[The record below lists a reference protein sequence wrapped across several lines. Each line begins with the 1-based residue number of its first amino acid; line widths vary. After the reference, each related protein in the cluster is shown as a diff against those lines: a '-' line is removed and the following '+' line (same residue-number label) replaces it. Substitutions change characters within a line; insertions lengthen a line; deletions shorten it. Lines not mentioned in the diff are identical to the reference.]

1 MSRVLP
7 PARVPQTS
15 TSAGSVRRTATA
27 AVLLLTASAALAGCG
42 GDDEPQEASPDAV
55 TVEGETVLESG
66 PVLNPLNG
74 LELEAQPARPVLT
87 VKMDNSS
94 ASAPQI
100 GLSKA
105 DLVTEE
111 LVEGGITRLA
121 VSYYSA
127 IPKNVGPVRSMRAT
141 DIGIVQP
148 LRSTLVT
155 SGGAAV
161 TADRINEAGIRVI
174 NEKGTGF
181 YREDSRSAP
190 YNLFNKLTEVADKLK
205 PVDPPEPYLPF
216 ADDAELPAGKPAK
229 GLSAVFSQGHTTTF
243 TFGDGVWTNT
253 NSFAAEGDRFE
264 PETVLVLRV
273 QVGDA
278 GYTDPAGYAV
288 PETKFTGTGA
298 AQIFHDGQVVTG
310 RWVKDGLDDTIALEV
325 GGEEV
330 SLPAGKVWMELVPAK
345 GGSVQVKR

>member
-1 MSRVLP
+1 MLFGMSRALP
-7 PARVPQTS
+7 DARTS
-15 TSAGSVRRTATA
+15 RTGTPGRSARRA
-27 AVLLLTASAALAGCG
+27 AAAAALLLAAGATLAGCG
-42 GDDEPQEASPDAV
+42 GEDEEAPSPAPA

-87 VKMDNSS
+87 VKMDNSE
-94 ASAPQI
+94 ASAPQV

-141 DIGIVQP
+141 DIGIVKP
-148 LRSTLVT
+148 LRSTLIT

-161 TADRINEAGIRVI
+161 TADRIGEAGIRVI
-174 NEKGTGF
+174 NENGTGF
-181 YREDSRSAP
+181 YRADSRSAP

-216 ADDAELPAGKPAK
+216 ADDARAAGRQAREGAERGLLPGPHHH
-229 GLSAVFSQGHTTTF
+229 LH
-243 TFGDGVWTNT
+243 
-253 NSFAAEGDRFE
+253 
-264 PETVLVLRV
+264 LR
-273 QVGDA
+273 
-278 GYTDPAGYAV
+278 
-288 PETKFTGTGA
+288 
-298 AQIFHDGQVVTG
+298 
-310 RWVKDGLDDTIALEV
+310 
-325 GGEEV
+325 
-330 SLPAGKVWMELVPAK
+330 
-345 GGSVQVKR
+345 

>member
-1 MSRVLP
+1 MSRALP
-7 PARVPQTS
+7 PARRSQTS
-15 TSAGSVRRTATA
+15 RTARPVQRTA
-27 AVLLLTASAALAGCG
+27 AAAALLLAAGASLTGCG
-42 GDDEPQEASPDAV
+42 GDEEATPEGGTSAS
-55 TVEGETVLESG
+55 GETVADG
-66 PVLNPLNG
+66 PVLNPLTG
-74 LELEAQPARPVLT
+74 LELEEQPARPVLT
-87 VKMDNSS
+87 VKMDNST
-94 ASAPQI
+94 ASAPQV
-100 GLSKA
+100 GLSGA

-121 VSYYSA
+121 VSYYSE

-148 LRSTLVT
+148 LKATLVT

-181 YREDSRSAP
+181 YREPSRSAP
-190 YNLFNKLTEVADKLK
+190 YNLFNKLTEVSDKLK

-216 ADDAELPAGKPAK
+216 SDEGSLPAGKPAT
-229 GLSAVFSQGHTTTF
+229 GLSAVFSQGHTTSF
-243 TFGDGVWTNT
+243 TFADGVWTNT
-253 NSFAAEGDRFE
+253 NSNAADGDTFE

-288 PETKFTGTGA
+288 PETKFTGAGA
-298 AQIFHDGQVVTG
+298 AQIFHDGEVVTG
-310 RWVKDGLDDTIALEV
+310 RWVKDGLDQTISLEV

-330 SLPAGKVWMELVPAK
+330 TLPAGQVWMELVPAK
-345 GGSVQVKR
+345 GGSVQVQR